1 MCILLMYAYLRNC
14 VYISR
19 LDSLIVGMN
28 LIGLLNNAQSYTCI
42 YIYIHVYTYI
52 YVYMHVYTYG
62 VGINLKLDG
71 YH

>member
-28 LIGLLNNAQSYTCI
+28 LIGLLDKAQSYTCI
-42 YIYIHVYTYI
+42 YIYTRI
-52 YVYMHVYTYG
+52 YVYIRIYACIYIWCGNKFKT
-62 VGINLKLDG
+62 
-71 YH
+71 